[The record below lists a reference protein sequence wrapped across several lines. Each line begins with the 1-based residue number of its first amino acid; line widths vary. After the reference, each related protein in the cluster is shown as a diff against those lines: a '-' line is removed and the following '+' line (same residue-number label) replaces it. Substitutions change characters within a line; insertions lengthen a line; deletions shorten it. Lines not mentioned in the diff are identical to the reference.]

1 MTRKPRTTNTQAT
14 AVTLVSAG
22 LLLATGASAQ
32 APKAPA
38 PAAKLPAASSSAPM
52 AGSPAAAS
60 RSTDYHIKFANSF
73 IKWQASLAVAGMMNG
88 SPVFKTPQGEFFQVE
103 PNTGDL
109 KWMSPESLGYIK
121 VTEGRVALGGARSS
135 SFIKFDGIKG
145 ESKVS
150 VLGVDA
156 QGHVV
161 QQNSRG
167 EKFYLSPMG
176 DLVFVK

>member
-1 MTRKPRTTNTQAT
+1 MTRRQST
-14 AVTLVSAG
+14 ATLVSAG
-22 LLLATGASAQ
+22 MLLATGASAQ
-32 APKAPA
+32 APKAVAPAPKA
-38 PAAKLPAASSSAPM
+38 PAAPAAAPM
-52 AGSPAAAS
+52 AGSPAAAG
-60 RSTDYHIKFANSF
+60 RSADYHIKFANTF
-73 IKWQASLAVAGMMNG
+73 IKWQASLAVAGMLNG

-121 VTEGRVALGGARSS
+121 MAEGRVSLTGARST

-156 QGHVV
+156 QGHVL

-167 EKFYLSPMG
+167 ERFYLSPAG
-176 DLVFVK
+176 DMVFVK

>member
-1 MTRKPRTTNTQAT
+1 MTRVRNNTTQASV
-14 AVTLVSAG
+14 ATLVSAG
-22 LLLATGASAQ
+22 MLLAPGASAQ
-32 APKAPA
+32 TPKAPA
-38 PAAKLPAASSSAPM
+38 PATKVPAAPAAAPM
-52 AGSPAAAS
+52 PGSPAAAG
-60 RSTDYHIKFANSF
+60 RSTDYHIKFANTF
-73 IKWQASLAVAGMMNG
+73 IKWHGSLAVAGMLNG

-156 QGHVV
+156 QGHVL

>member
-1 MTRKPRTTNTQAT
+1 MTRKPSTAT
-14 AVTLVSAG
+14 LFSAG
-22 LLLATGASAQ
+22 MLLATGAAAQ
-32 APKAPA
+32 APKAAAPATNA
-38 PAAKLPAASSSAPM
+38 PAA
-52 AGSPAAAS
+52 PAAAPMPAS
-60 RSTDYHIKFANSF
+60 PPAAGRSVDYHIKFANTF
-73 IKWQASLAVAGMMNG
+73 IKWQASLAVAGMLNG

-121 VTEGRVALGGARSS
+121 MAEGRVSLTGARST

-156 QGHVV
+156 HGHVL

-167 EKFYLSPMG
+167 ERFYLSPAG
-176 DLVFVK
+176 DMVFVK

>member
-1 MTRKPRTTNTQAT
+1 MTRKRSHATQAS
-14 AVTLVSAG
+14 AATLFSAG
-22 LLLATGASAQ
+22 MLLATGASAQ
-32 APKAPA
+32 APKAAAPAAKMPA
-38 PAAKLPAASSSAPM
+38 PAAAPAP
-52 AGSPAAAS
+52 GSPAAVG
-60 RSTDYHIKFANSF
+60 RSSDYHIKFANTF
-73 IKWQASLAVAGMMNG
+73 MKWHASLAVAGMMNG

-121 VTEGRVALGGARSS
+121 MAEGRVSMTGARSTT
-135 SFIKFDGIKG
+135 FIKFDGIKG

-156 QGHVV
+156 QGHVL

-167 EKFYLSPMG
+167 EKFYLSPAG
-176 DLVFVK
+176 DMVFVK

>member
-1 MTRKPRTTNTQAT
+1 MTRKRSTAT
-14 AVTLVSAG
+14 LFSAG
-22 LLLATGASAQ
+22 MLLATGASAQ

-38 PAAKLPAASSSAPM
+38 PASRMPAPPVAASMP
-52 AGSPAAAS
+52 GSPAAAG
-60 RSTDYHIKFANSF
+60 RSTDTHIKFANSF

-88 SPVFKTPQGEFFQVE
+88 SPVFKTPQGEYFQVE

-121 VTEGRVALGGARSS
+121 VIEGRVSMTGARSTT
-135 SFIKFDGIKG
+135 FIKFDGIKG

-156 QGHVV
+156 QGHVL

-167 EKFYLSPMG
+167 EKFYLSPAG
-176 DLVFVK
+176 DMVFVK

>member
-1 MTRKPRTTNTQAT
+1 MTRKPSTAT
-14 AVTLVSAG
+14 LFSAG
-22 LLLATGASAQ
+22 MLLATGAAAQ
-32 APKAPA
+32 APKAAAPATKAPSA
-38 PAAKLPAASSSAPM
+38 PAAAPMPASPPAAGRSA
-52 AGSPAAAS
+52 
-60 RSTDYHIKFANSF
+60 DYHIKFANTF
-73 IKWQASLAVAGMMNG
+73 IKWQASLAVAGMLNG

-121 VTEGRVALGGARSS
+121 MAEGRVSLTGARST

-156 QGHVV
+156 QGHVL

-167 EKFYLSPMG
+167 ERFYLSPVG
-176 DLVFVK
+176 DMVFVK